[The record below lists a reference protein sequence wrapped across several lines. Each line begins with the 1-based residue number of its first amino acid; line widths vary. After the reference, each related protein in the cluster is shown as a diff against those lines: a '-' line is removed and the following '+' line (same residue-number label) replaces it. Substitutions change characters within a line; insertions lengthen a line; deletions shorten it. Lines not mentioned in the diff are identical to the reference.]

1 MHESDERLALQPHT
15 RASLLLRL
23 KDRDD
28 ESAWEEFAAIYQP
41 ILYRMARSRG
51 HQDADA
57 REIVQEVMVAIT
69 RHIEKFQSQKEHG
82 SFRAW
87 LSTIVRTKA
96 INHFV
101 RQSDQRSVGGTAFA
115 QRLEQHVDPRCNAE
129 QSFEQEFRKQMF
141 LWAADKVRDTVSEST
156 WQAFW
161 LSCVQDFSVNEV
173 ASRLKLSVG
182 SVYVARTR
190 VIAKMR
196 RTIEA
201 YQRLDEGAGS

>member
-1 MHESDERLALQPHT
+1 MSVPPHT

-23 KDRDD
+23 KNRDD
-28 ESAWEEFAAIYQP
+28 AAAWEEFVAIYQP

-69 RHIEKFQSQKEHG
+69 KHIESFEARRGTG

-87 LSTIVRTKA
+87 LSTMVRTKA
-96 INHFV
+96 INHFA
-101 RQSDQRSVGGTAFA
+101 RTSKHFGIGGTEFSK
-115 QRLEQHVDPRCNAE
+115 RLEQHVDPNCDAE
-129 QSFEQEFRKQMF
+129 NQFDQEYRKQLFM
-141 LWAADKVRDTVSEST
+141 WAADRVRETVNEST
-156 WQAFW
+156 WNAFW
-161 LSCVQDFSVNEV
+161 QSCVQEHPVEQV

-190 VIAKMR
+190 IIAKMR
-196 RTIEA
+196 RMIDA
-201 YQRLDEGAGS
+201 YQSHDKEAD